1 MSNRDV
7 IGALKEALKAES
19 LRRTLQEAVRQNGQ
33 HVTAL
38 RIGIPRAVLRKALAM
53 SNPRPA
59 TLERMR
65 EWALDFPEPAV
76 AEGTVGLAILAN
88 EFPAK
93 YRLWARR
100 RLAQTLAAMHSAAG
114 HPPPEWLIE
123 EFSMGAP
130 DGMGIGPASSH
141 SRSGEDPLGSRG

>member
-1 MSNRDV
+1 MSNGEV
-7 IGALKEALKAES
+7 MGALEDALRAES
-19 LRRTLQEAVRQNGQ
+19 LRRTLQAAVRQNGQ

-38 RIGIPRAVLRKALAM
+38 RVGVPRAVLRKALAM
-53 SNPRPA
+53 SNPRSA

-65 EWALDFPEPAV
+65 EWALDLPEPAV
-76 AEGTVGLAILAN
+76 AEGTVGLVVLAN

-123 EFSMGAP
+123 EFSIGAS

-141 SRSGEDPLGSRG
+141 NRSGEDPTGLRG